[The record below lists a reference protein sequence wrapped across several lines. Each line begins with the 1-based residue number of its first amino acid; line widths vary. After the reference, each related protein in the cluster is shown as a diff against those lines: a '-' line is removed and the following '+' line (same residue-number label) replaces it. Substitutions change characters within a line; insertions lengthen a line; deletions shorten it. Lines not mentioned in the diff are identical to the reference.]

1 MEEKFN
7 GKSKSR
13 HIKKT
18 KDSFAELKVDYNDIL
33 NRYFP
38 DDLWNCNYDFF
49 SDFSYSANSLYCRTI
64 ELQQEIDS
72 MVKMLKFELVET
84 EIDYQ
89 RIRCECEEIQ
99 CDIKQRF
106 DEVLEQIQYSGG
118 LSDAEQETLE
128 QLQIY

>member
-1 MEEKFN
+1 MARVNQGIF
-7 GKSKSR
+7 
-13 HIKKT
+13 KKI
-18 KDSFAELKVDYNDIL
+18 KDSFSELKADYKDIL

-49 SDFSYSANSLYCRTI
+49 SDFSYTANSLYCQTA

-72 MVKMLKFELVET
+72 MTRMLKFELIDT

-89 RIRCECEEIQ
+89 DIRHECEKMQ
-99 CDIKQRF
+99 SDIKQRF

-118 LSDAEQETLE
+118 ISDAEQETLE